1 MTHDV
6 IKQITIFTQL
16 AYEHAGYLTI
26 VLRDAYPALRIS
38 FDGDDWR
45 TMGSHEFDDIW
56 MAEFGQQL
64 QFSNIHCRSAAAVVG
79 HSLSLRCSLNSDMA
93 TLRPRNLPMYTL
105 IVNVDRTVHSL
116 LETATAYPLQL
127 LQLRRL
133 DDRIFQTQ
141 LGQVEVQLVAIRL
154 GV

>member
-1 MTHDV
+1 
-6 IKQITIFTQL
+6 
-16 AYEHAGYLTI
+16 
-26 VLRDAYPALRIS
+26 
-38 FDGDDWR
+38 
-45 TMGSHEFDDIW
+45 

-64 QFSNIHCRSAAAVVG
+64 QFSNIHCRSAATVVG
-79 HSLSLRCSLNSDMA
+79 YLLSLRCSLNSDMA

-116 LETATAYPLQL
+116 LETATAFPLQL

-141 LGQVEVQLVAIRL
+141 LGRSKFSSSPFALESELGCGVAGSSAWIDLSSGQEWSCPTRACDS
-154 GV
+154 